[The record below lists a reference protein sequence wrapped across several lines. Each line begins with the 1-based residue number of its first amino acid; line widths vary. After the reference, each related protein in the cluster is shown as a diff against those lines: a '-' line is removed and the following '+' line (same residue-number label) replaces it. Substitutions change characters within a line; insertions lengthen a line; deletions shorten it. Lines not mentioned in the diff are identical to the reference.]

1 MNVCSVPLVVA
12 RLASLSLALTS
23 VMSHARTLH
32 HWTHTHL
39 SCARAARARARGQV
53 SYAAHGVGE
62 DTVLAMLDKCER
74 ASSCVMR
81 CRAPRLRRSHAT
93 SHARALTTPRY
104 WDPRRAYSVT
114 SPMLRPH
121 PRRCW
126 SPHQGGLSTFL
137 SSHTNFRSHAPT
149 PLPTHTPARVHA
161 ARARRHALGGSQR
174 VHTRPL
180 ARRVRRSA
188 RARAR
193 RAAADAE
200 HSRAA
205 LARRVHRQG
214 RRATQQQERRRQDRL
229 PKAPPHRRDDAQP
242 CAQPPARSSVR
253 SKPREAFSI
262 SIGK

>member
-1 MNVCSVPLVVA
+1 ML
-12 RLASLSLALTS
+12 R
-23 VMSHARTLH
+23 HA
-32 HWTHTHL
+32 L
-39 SCARAARARARGQV
+39 SCATVTAVTRYESRARADNT
-53 SYAAHGVGE
+53 AI
-62 DTVLAMLDKCER
+62 L
-74 ASSCVMR
+74 
-81 CRAPRLRRSHAT
+81 
-93 SHARALTTPRY
+93 
-104 WDPRRAYSVT
+104 DPRRAYSVT

-126 SPHQGGLSTFL
+126 SPHQGGLSSFL

-149 PLPTHTPARVHA
+149 PTHTHTRARVHA

-174 VHTRPL
+174 VHARPL

-242 CAQPPARSSVR
+242 PARSSVR
-253 SKPREAFSI
+253 SKPREQSGN
-262 SIGK
+262 SRRCLSSGRTSKNN